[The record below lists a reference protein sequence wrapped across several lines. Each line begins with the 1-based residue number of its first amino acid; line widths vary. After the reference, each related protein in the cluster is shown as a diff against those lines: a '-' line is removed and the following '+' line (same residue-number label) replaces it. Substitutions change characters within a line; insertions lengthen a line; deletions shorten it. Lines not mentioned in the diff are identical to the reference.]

1 MNMRIVKEKEDL
13 MVLRDEGIIAFLIGP
28 VFLTVGIVFIIKEG
42 FSPIEPSSWT
52 YLLFIFVGILIT
64 VLWKTTTISLNKKTG
79 KLIFL
84 SKGLKGKISKE
95 YNLNEIK
102 EIEIHTEY
110 LKNKDNES
118 NVSYHLIFIFNNG
131 ERVPLSPGERGS
143 RRSMGVQVIP
153 EVEIGKKLAK
163 FLDVPFQERRLPTVQ
178 ETLSTVSNVILNIFN
193 KNKND

>member
-1 MNMRIVKEKEDL
+1 MRIVKEKEDL
-13 MVLRDEGIIAFLIGP
+13 MVLRDEGIITFLVGP
-28 VFLTVGIVFIIKEG
+28 VFLTVGIVFLIKEG
-42 FSPIEPSSWT
+42 FSPIEPSSWI

-64 VLWKTTTISLNKKTG
+64 VLWKTTTISLDKKTG

-84 SKGLKGKISKE
+84 SKGLKGKTSKE

-102 EIEIHTEY
+102 EIELHTEY

-118 NVSYHLIFIFNNG
+118 NVFYNLIFILKSG

-153 EVEIGKKLAK
+153 EVDIGKKLAK
-163 FLDVPFQERRLPTVQ
+163 FLEVPFQERRLPTVQ
-178 ETLSTVSNVILNIFN
+178 ETLSAVASAVLSIFN
-193 KNKND
+193 KNKK

>member
-1 MNMRIVKEKEDL
+1 MRIVKEKEDL
-13 MVLRDEGIIAFLIGP
+13 MVLRDEWIITFLIGP

-64 VLWKTTTISLNKKTG
+64 VLWKTTTISLDKKTG

-102 EIEIHTEY
+102 EVELHTEY

-118 NVSYHLIFIFNNG
+118 NVFYNLIFILKSG
-131 ERVPLSPGERGS
+131 ERVPLSPGEKSNRT
-143 RRSMGVQVIP
+143 SMGVQVIP
-153 EVEIGKKLAK
+153 EVDIGKKLAK
-163 FLDVPFQERRLPTVQ
+163 FLEVPFQERRLPTVQ
-178 ETLSTVSNVILNIFN
+178 ETLSAVSNTVLNIFN
-193 KNKND
+193 KNKKEK